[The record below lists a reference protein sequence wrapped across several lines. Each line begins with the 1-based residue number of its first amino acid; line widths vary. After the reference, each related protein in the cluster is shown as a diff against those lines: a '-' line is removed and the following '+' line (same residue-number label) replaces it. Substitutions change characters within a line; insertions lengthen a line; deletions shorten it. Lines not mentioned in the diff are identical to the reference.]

1 MDPFTIGGTIA
12 AVVAFLKAKAAL
24 ITVLVAAAGLTLV
37 SWAYIVHLFQVFLI
51 PFLRST
57 LGDTVA
63 DAMASIVSKVDD
75 AATFVQRQAKVA
87 WQSFKTRV
95 LRWNTTFKKK
105 NADTVISQSEAYVQS
120 ADNKI
125 MRKVVEEEVN
135 WADLPEEIRKAYMTN
150 GGAAQVV
157 DSKAA
162 TIRMV
167 EVSAADKGIDLNALD
182 A

>member
-87 WQSFKTRV
+87 WQSFKSRV
-95 LRWNTTFKKK
+95 GIWKTTFKKK
-105 NADTVISQSEAYVQS
+105 NADTVTSKSEAIVKTEE
-120 ADNKI
+120 NKFI
-125 MRKVVEEEVN
+125 RRSVEEELK
-135 WADLPEEIRKAYMTN
+135 WEDLPEEIRHAYMKN
-150 GGAAQVV
+150 GGADEVV

-167 EVSAADKGIDLNALD
+167 EVSAADKGIDLNAL
-182 A
+182 